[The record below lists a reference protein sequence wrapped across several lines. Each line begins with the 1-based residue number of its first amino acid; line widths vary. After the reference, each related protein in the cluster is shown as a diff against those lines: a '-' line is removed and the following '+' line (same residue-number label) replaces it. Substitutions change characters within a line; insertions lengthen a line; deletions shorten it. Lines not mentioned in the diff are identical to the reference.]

1 MLRNWLTVKEHLDET
16 RKNSKNWEK
25 FVWVLEKLKDTVEMV
40 IKQVEQER
48 LVDRTWRIKIEN
60 AIPKSI
66 WTINETINSIIDEV
80 DNFKQTIITRM
91 VKLWFWKKWL
101 NWNYK
106 ITINWQKFDLPRE
119 FNRSLEIELNSFIKI
134 LKELSTNLNIL
145 LSTIESIN
153 NNKSEVENNI
163 NTIHSILKNINY
175 LFSKLFLWER
185 IDPNIFLVYYN
196 WPVINKWAVKVSEY
210 DEKKIFTKDFLW
222 NNFYDI
228 NSWFYKK
235 YDKIQDLLRNIRTN
249 VWVISLK
256 DFSEW
261 LSKHLWYMFKVSFL
275 RENEDLLQKLYYDL
289 KKLIFWTEVLDFWI
303 NEYKK
308 DERNNLLKLAK
319 NTKLRRNQ
327 EALQPTLAIQRLTWE
342 VVELIEQITQS
353 WILPTEIE
361 EVLKDKSD
369 EVKLERQ
376 LKEKIQFASVDG

>member
-1 MLRNWLTVKEHLDET
+1 MLRNGLTVKEHLDET
-16 RKNSKNWEK
+16 RKNSKNGEK
-25 FVWVLEKLKDTVEMV
+25 FVGVLEKLKDTVEMV

-48 LVDRTWRIKIEN
+48 LVDRTGRIKIEN

-66 WTINETINSIIDEV
+66 GTINETINSIIDEV

-91 VKLWFWKKWL
+91 VKLGFGKKGL
-101 NWNYK
+101 NGNYK
-106 ITINWQKFDLPRE
+106 ITINGQKFDLPRE

-175 LFSKLFLWER
+175 LFSKLFLGER

-196 WPVINKWAVKVSEY
+196 GPVINKGAVKVSEY
-210 DEKKIFTKDFLW
+210 DEKKIFTKDFLG

-228 NSWFYKK
+228 NSGFYKK

-249 VWVISLK
+249 VGVISLK
-256 DFSEW
+256 DFSEG
-261 LSKHLWYMFKVSFL
+261 LSKHLGYMFKVSFL

-289 KKLIFWTEVLDFWI
+289 KKLIFGTEVLDFWI

-327 EALQPTLAIQRLTWE
+327 EALQPTLAIQRLTGE

-353 WILPTEIE
+353 GILPTEIE